1 MFHNIK
7 NLLPSGFEGQLV
19 LLLDTQTRIEKKL
32 IDEYIQDELPE
43 NVFVSVLELSL
54 REENASQF
62 NVDAIAHLID
72 ESVEQYYI
80 PLRVVWTVPNSET
93 RLKRATI
100 LDVLFAGRY
109 NPGKFQQYLLQKKLL
124 KSKDSK
130 PYVVAAGKGASLNE
144 LKDACEKSSVEMSL
158 ARFICRSAFLA
169 LEQQERMLKGARYKI
184 PRMVAVEV
192 LRNPELKKTLEDISK
207 GSGKSLA
214 EVEKDA
220 ENCLKEMAATPSP
233 NGLDLVSELGRFMYT
248 RGFEEELDYLPEDV
262 ERVRQITRDKPVAF
276 VFTHKSHIDGFLLYT
291 FFHDLNLPPVHT
303 FGGINMGFFGLGAML
318 RHAGAILIRRTF
330 GTDEVYKAVFKTY
343 IDYLGQKRFPVMWSL
358 EGTRSRTG
366 KLMPPRFGLINYVIS
381 AYLKDDVP
389 DLMMIPITIV
399 YDQIPEVSDYDSLQA
414 GGEKRKESALW
425 FLQYLKGLK
434 NPYGKIHIRFGQ
446 GVEISDY
453 VDNSNGKNVVDR
465 RSMQKLAFDL
475 AVDTNEATP
484 ITVNSLIC
492 YVLLENGH
500 RAISFAHLKREIS
513 RLLAFIDIYDFPM
526 TNQASRITD
535 KTLKEALGQ
544 LAITGVINIAE
555 DGLDDVY
562 MIPHGKARLAAYYR
576 NGLIQFFITPA
587 IAELAALSVQSAGDK
602 ALKEFHQEA
611 LRIRDLMK
619 YEFFFEGSEQFIKT
633 MEAQLDK
640 RSPDWREALKS
651 GREAVRVMAY
661 EMPILIAH
669 GTLRPFLEAYMV
681 FAKVLSL
688 VENDVEPD
696 PKELIKQ
703 SLALGHQ
710 GVLQQRIHC
719 EESVSQAY
727 FENAVKIAEGRG
739 LLVPDGDIVDKRH
752 ALVGELKAMIVN
764 TRFLASVTDS
774 LRNDELTSI
783 PL

>member
-1 MFHNIK
+1 M
-7 NLLPSGFEGQLV
+7 V
-19 LLLDTQTRIEKKL
+19 LLLDTQTKIEKKL
-32 IDEYIQDELPE
+32 IDQYIQEELPE
-43 NVFVSVLELSL
+43 NVFLCVLELTL

-62 NVDAIAHLID
+62 NVDAIADLID

-80 PLRVVWTVPNSET
+80 PLRVVWTVPKSAN

-109 NPGKFQQYLLQKKLL
+109 NPGKFQQYLLQKRLL

-130 PYVVAAGKGASLNE
+130 PYVVAAGKGASLQD
-144 LKDACEKSSVEMSL
+144 LKGACEKSSVEMSL
-158 ARFICRSAFLA
+158 ARYICRSAFLA

-192 LRNPELKKTLEDISK
+192 LRNPELKKNLEEISAA
-207 GSGKSLA
+207 SGRSLA
-214 EVEKDA
+214 DVEKDA
-220 ENCLKEMAATPSP
+220 ESCLKEMAATPSP

-381 AYLKDDVP
+381 AYLKEDDP
-389 DLMMIPITIV
+389 DLMMIPISIV

-446 GVEISDY
+446 GVEIGDY
-453 VDNSNGKNVVDR
+453 VENSSGKNVVDR
-465 RSMQKLAFDL
+465 RAMQKLAFDL
-475 AVDTNEATP
+475 AVDTNSATP

-500 RAISFAHLKREIS
+500 RAISFAHMKREIN
-513 RLLAFIDIYDFPM
+513 RLLNFVDLYNFPV
-526 TNQASRITD
+526 TAEVSRITD
-535 KTLKEALGQ
+535 KLLKQALQQ
-544 LAITGVINIAE
+544 LSINSVIEIAE

-587 IAELAALSVQSAGDK
+587 IAELAALSVQSTGDD
-602 ALKEFHQEA
+602 AIEEFHQEA

-633 MEAQLDK
+633 MESQLTLRD
-640 RSPDWREALKS
+640 PAWREAIKS
-651 GREAVRVMAY
+651 GRETIRALAQ
-661 EMPILIAH
+661 EQPLLIAH

-681 FAKVLSL
+681 FAKALSL
-688 VENDVEPD
+688 VDAETEVD
-696 PKELIKQ
+696 PNGLIKQ

-719 EESVSQAY
+719 EESVSQNY
-727 FENAVKIAEGRG
+727 FENAVKIADGRG
-739 LLVPDGDIVDKRH
+739 LFNPVEDIIDKRH
-752 ALVGELKAMIVN
+752 QLVGELKAIIVN

-774 LRNDELTSI
+774 RRNDELTSI